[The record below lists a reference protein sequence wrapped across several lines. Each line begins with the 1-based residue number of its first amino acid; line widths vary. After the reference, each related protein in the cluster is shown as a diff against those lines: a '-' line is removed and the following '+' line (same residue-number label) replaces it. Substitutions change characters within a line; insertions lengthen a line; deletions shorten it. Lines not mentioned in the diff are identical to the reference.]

1 MNRRHSKSPSGAP
14 IVEMRRVAAL
24 LHAGLEAE
32 HVGRS
37 EEASSAYF
45 QVLGLW
51 PENPD
56 ALQLLGLLAK
66 RQGRAVE
73 AEALMRRSLRS
84 QPAQANVWNN
94 LGNLL
99 EGKPDWPQAQA
110 SFEQAIGIK
119 PDYADAHYNLARV
132 LRLRGHLVPAR
143 AAVDKAIAIKPG
155 TPGML
160 HLRAMLDADEGH
172 IEAALATL
180 DEAIQIAPQRAQLH
194 HNRGVA
200 LHRLQRHADALVAF
214 DQAQNLGL
222 DEADLHYNRGN
233 TLQGLGRTQDALAAY
248 QQALQRDPTH
258 ALALFDV
265 ARLRWRLGDPEF
277 CAELDA
283 AQTTHPLSATAPSLR
298 AQLFLRAQRYPEAAE
313 AYALALQRAPDAA
326 VLHDGLAQTM
336 ARLGDPAKALLSHQR
351 AVALAPNDVNLR
363 SHHCATLLTLGD
375 FGAAHEQAQ
384 IAADLA
390 PNNQFALAL
399 LGVCWRG
406 LGNARE
412 RWLNDYAKL
421 VAIFDLEPPTG
432 WADMASFNAE
442 LALELLPL
450 HADSQA
456 PIDQT
461 LRQGTQTLGDLLDQQ
476 HPLVRLLRGRIEQA
490 ITRYLT
496 ALTDDMTHPMLRH
509 RHGPWRIA
517 DSWSSRLR
525 AGGHHLNHVHPH
537 GWISATYYVAVPPV
551 ASDRNQKQGWLQFGG
566 SDIAL
571 APQYE
576 RFNVPQRWVEPVP
589 GRLVLFPSYMWH
601 GTTSFNDTTHR
612 LTIAFDVKPS

>member
-1 MNRRHSKSPSGAP
+1 MSKTNLANPALIQQVGG
-14 IVEMRRVAAL
+14 L
-24 LHAGLEAE
+24 LHKGLEIE
-32 HVGRS
+32 RS
-37 EEASSAYF
+37 GSPGAVAKSKIIYEQA
-45 QVLGLW
+45 LGLW
-51 PENPD
+51 PENAD

-66 RQGRAVE
+66 RENRLAD
-73 AEALMRRSLRS
+73 AEALMRRSLSS

-94 LGNLL
+94 LGNIL
-99 EGKPDWPQAQA
+99 EDKGDLARAQE
-110 SFEQAIGIK
+110 SYEQAIQIK
-119 PDYADAHYNLARV
+119 VDYADAYYNFART
-132 LRLRGHLVPAR
+132 LRLRGQWSAAR
-143 AAVDKAIAIKPG
+143 RALDQAIVLKPG

-200 LHRLQRHADALVAF
+200 LHRLQRHADALDAF
-214 DQAQNLGL
+214 GQAQNLGL
-222 DEADLHYNRGN
+222 DEADFHYNRGN
-233 TLQGLGRTQDALAAY
+233 TLQGLGRAQDALAAY

-277 CAELDA
+277 SAELDA
-283 AQTTHPLSATAPSLR
+283 AQTAHPLSATAPSLR
-298 AQLFLRAQRYPEAAE
+298 GQLFLRAQRYPEAAE
-313 AYALALQRAPDAA
+313 AYALALQRAPNAA
-326 VLHDGLAQTM
+326 VLHDGLAQTL

-375 FGAAHEQAQ
+375 FRAAHEQAQ

-406 LGNARE
+406 LGDARE

-442 LALELLPL
+442 LACELRPL

-476 HPLVRLLRGRIEQA
+476 HLLVRLLRGRIEQA
-490 ITRYLT
+490 ITRYLA

-551 ASDRNQKQGWLQFGG
+551 ASGRNQKQGWLQFGG

-571 APQYE
+571 APQYT
-576 RFNVPQRWVEPVP
+576 RFNVPQRWVQPVP

-601 GTTSFNDTTHR
+601 GTTSFNDTAQR